1 MKQLARHRCGRWEMS
16 QKQREMPSQTFHVKI
31 MALKQVVTSDCIHH
45 NKTSVMVFQLI
56 MTTHDMLKKRDSG
69 NQLDVIILDFSKAL
83 ENK

>member
-1 MKQLARHRCGRWEMS
+1 
-16 QKQREMPSQTFHVKI
+16 
-31 MALKQVVTSDCIHH
+31 
-45 NKTSVMVFQLI
+45 MVFQLI